1 MAQYLSQAITNW
13 FGYNMRFGF
22 AIAAVVVLAG
32 GFCFA
37 QENKPDSTGASP
49 SAIGSAYTPVLKFD
63 PKRDASADIQAAI
76 VEARRTGKRVILD
89 IGGDWCQYCHQMD
102 QFFQQNR
109 EVLEFRDRNF
119 VTVAINYEADNKQHS
134 LAGYGRLLGIPHFFV
149 LEKDGTLLY
158 SQHVRELRSGGKY
171 DPKKMKD
178 FLQKWAPSPEQIAT
192 EH

>member
-1 MAQYLSQAITNW
+1 ML
-13 FGYNMRFGF
+13 
-22 AIAAVVVLAG
+22 VVVALTG
-32 GFCFA
+32 VFSYA
-37 QENKPDSTGASP
+37 QENRPASADASP
-49 SAIGSAYTPVLKFD
+49 SAMDSSYTPVLKFD
-63 PKRDASADIQAAI
+63 PKRNASADIQAAI
-76 VEARRTGKRVILD
+76 VEARRTGKRIILD
-89 IGGDWCQYCHQMD
+89 VGGDWCQYCHQMD

-178 FLQKWAPSPEQIAT
+178 FLQKWAPNSEQIAT
-192 EH
+192 KH